1 MNDDYVQ
8 EKAIIILMDDR
19 EIQCFIE
26 DYDIKLDAFLV
37 IDAESN
43 EYLLISRKIIKSIE
57 VVK

>member
-37 IDAESN
+37 INAESN